1 MFRAER
7 HPGDTGGAASTK
19 ARGSRTGMRWRVATL
34 QRRRSVRRQSAY
46 PLRTLQ
52 HLFTVR
58 CIGEAAS
65 QVATGVQ
72 PEMPAGHPQEQ
83 AADVVDVALIAD
95 QDRLSWRAAVV
106 FRELVQCED
115 AGGRGSARVA
125 ITGRR

>member
-72 PEMPAGHPQEQ
+72 PEMSYSASSSS
-83 AADVVDVALIAD
+83 VKT
-95 QDRLSWRAAVV
+95 RA
-106 FRELVQCED
+106 D
-115 AGGRGSARVA
+115 AGPPASQSLAGGEELAD
-125 ITGRR
+125 IG